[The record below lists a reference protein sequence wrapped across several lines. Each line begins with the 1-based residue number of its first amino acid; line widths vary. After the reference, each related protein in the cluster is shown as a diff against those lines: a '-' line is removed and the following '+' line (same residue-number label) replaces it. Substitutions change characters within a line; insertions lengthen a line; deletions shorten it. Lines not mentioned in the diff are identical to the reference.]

1 VLPGCL
7 LDALV
12 GGAELPLPKLL
23 AQGVDVLEPLGV
35 ALQHG
40 AGEEAGAL
48 DALHL
53 GLGLGLGLAVRIGR
67 RGGA

>member
-1 VLPGCL
+1 MLPGCL

-12 GGAELPLPKLL
+12 GGTELPLPELL

-40 AGEEAGAL
+40 GGEEAGAL
-48 DALHL
+48 HALH
-53 GLGLGLGLAVRIGR
+53 LGLGLGLAVRIGR